1 MHRRIVFHIGGYER
15 NNPERFFR
23 RFARGLSRFETC
35 WSLSTEILSSATED
49 EYHTATARISCR
61 DGERESLTDFCF
73 LDFDDLVVRDVEKP
87 FLLRLGKYAA
97 AVADYAASGT
107 LWRFFRANWRFAL
120 YFLFP
125 IGAMALFL
133 LAGLLVFLAIDAVEP
148 FPGQFILASAAGIAT
163 IIALGNFPGRR
174 YLVYHLMD
182 LWSFSSRHLRA
193 RRPDMDARFVLWT
206 DFAMAKLA
214 AGNYDEVLL
223 VGHSTGGALILD
235 FAYLLSERLRQEG
248 VEAAFTIVTV
258 GSTALKISLHPAA
271 KRARSR
277 LEALAGQPGIAWH
290 DFQSL
295 TDIINFYKCDPYALA
310 GLTHDRAEAF
320 PYLYRVRFRHT
331 LDEAQY
337 SRLKR
342 NFFRVHYQ
350 FISANSRRYFYDYF
364 MMTCG
369 TRALSDQLAA
379 MDASPAPK
387 AGKEAA

>member
-1 MHRRIVFHIGGYER
+1 MGTPCR
-15 NNPERFFR
+15 
-23 RFARGLSRFETC
+23 
-35 WSLSTEILSSATED
+35 ED
-49 EYHTATARISCR
+49 EYHVAAARICCQ
-61 DGERESLTDFCF
+61 DGDRESLTDFCF
-73 LDFDDLVVRDVEKP
+73 LDFDDIVARDVKKP
-87 FLLRLGKYAA
+87 FPLRLAKYGAA
-97 AVADYAASGT
+97 IADYVFSGT

-133 LAGLLVFLAIDAVEP
+133 LAGLVVFLAIGTLEP
-148 FPGQFILASAAGIAT
+148 FPGQFVIALGAGAAT
-163 IIALGNFPGRR
+163 TLVLGNFPGRR

-193 RRPDMDARFVLWT
+193 MRPDMDQRFLLWS

-223 VGHSTGGALILD
+223 VGHSTGGALVLD
-235 FAYLLSERLRQEG
+235 FAHILSQQLRQKG
-248 VEAAFTIVTV
+248 ADAAFTIVTV

-271 KRARSR
+271 KRARDR
-277 LEALAGQPGIAWH
+277 LEALAGQHGITWY

-310 GLTHDRAEAF
+310 GLRHTRNDSF
-320 PYLYRVRFRHT
+320 PLLYRVRFRHT
-331 LDEAQY
+331 LDKARY

-350 FISANSRRYFYDYF
+350 FISANTRRYFYDYF

-369 TRALSDQLAA
+369 TRSLSDQLEAMAA
-379 MDASPAPK
+379 KPAPS
-387 AGKEAA
+387 AGKEVA